1 MHTLSKPLVGLRN
14 QKPTLQGTHP
24 LPPLGTPRLILA
36 STPPPPVVPSL
47 SPPPGPAPPAPR
59 HPPPPAPPPPPPPGT
74 PYIFFVP
81 PPPPPRLYLAL
92 HPLRCQRHGV
102 SSRLYKRGGVT
113 ESMRRGGICRR
124 VCGRVSGHLVLVVV
138 VVMV

>member
-36 STPPPPVVPSL
+36 STPPPP
-47 SPPPGPAPPAPR
+47 
-59 HPPPPAPPPPPPPGT
+59 
-74 PYIFFVP
+74 
-81 PPPPPRLYLAL
+81 RLYLAL

-113 ESMRRGGICRR
+113 ESMRGGGICRR